1 MGDCLPLPDIG
12 IDLSA
17 FEPNRWLKT
26 YLDYAHA
33 ISPMTPD
40 VFHESAG
47 LWLASTVIARRL
59 CLPMSFD
66 NVYPNL
72 FILWLAPT
80 TLYNKTTGLNIA
92 RGIAQKSFPFLLA
105 PQNTTPESFL
115 SDMSGREPTNFTD
128 MSDQDKELWR
138 KERDFCSQ
146 RGLVLDEIS
155 GLMANANREY
165 NAGLLEAFL
174 RFYDCD
180 PLFIR
185 STRAQGRVVV
195 HNSYLSLIGA
205 STPAAMI
212 DYLKNEHLWSMG
224 WWSRFAIL
232 LAAEAKDFQWQE
244 SKITDEPP
252 EILQNLL
259 DIHHRLPSTK
269 WPNPPTALNALFADG
284 VYDIWSRYNKIVRY
298 DMLVGDNDL
307 DEILYGT
314 YGRSQIQ
321 ALKVAIIL
329 AALDWSSDNVIITM
343 QHLAQAISI
352 AEKWRHGA
360 HDTVNTIRADDF
372 SRIEKRIIRQ
382 CSLHHPR
389 GMSIRELYLQ
399 MHDRSPKDIETAVDQ
414 LVRMNVL
421 ESVQITG
428 KVGRPTTRFKLAAFG
443 EA

>member
-17 FEPNRWLKT
+17 FEPNHWLKT

-40 VFHESAG
+40 IFHESAG

-59 CLPMSFD
+59 CLPMSFG
-66 NVYPNL
+66 NIYPNL
-72 FILWLAPT
+72 FIIWLAPT

-105 PQNTTPESFL
+105 PQNSTPESFL
-115 SDMSGREPTNFTD
+115 SDMAGREPTNFED
-128 MSDQDKELWR
+128 MSDQEKILWR
-138 KERDFCSQ
+138 QERDFCSQ
-146 RGLVLDEIS
+146 KGLVLDEIS
-155 GLMANANREY
+155 GLMAGARREY
-165 NAGLLEAFL
+165 NAGLMEAFL

-180 PLFIR
+180 PLYVR
-185 STRAQGRVVV
+185 STRSQGRVTVQ
-195 HNSYLSLIGA
+195 NSYLSLIGA
-205 STPAAMI
+205 STPASMI
-212 DYLKNEHLWSMG
+212 DYLKDEHLWSMG
-224 WWSRFAIL
+224 WWPRFAIL
-232 LAAEAKDFQWQE
+232 LAAEAKDVQWQR
-244 SKITDEPP
+244 SISVPEPP
-252 EILQNLL
+252 EIPQTLL
-259 DIHHRLPSTK
+259 DIHHRLPITK
-269 WPNPPTALNALFADG
+269 WPDPPVDLDIIFADG
-284 VYDIWSRYNKIVRY
+284 VFDIWESYNKIVRY

-321 ALKVAIIL
+321 ALKVAAIL
-329 AALDWSSDNVIITM
+329 AALDWKSGDVVITM
-343 QHLAQAISI
+343 QHLTQAISI
-352 AEKWRHGA
+352 AEKWRHSA
-360 HDTVNTIRADDF
+360 HNTVNTIRADDF

-382 CSLHHPR
+382 CSIHHPR

-399 MHDRSPKDIETAVDQ
+399 MHDKSPKDIEIAVEQ
-414 LVRMNVL
+414 LIRMNVL